1 MYQIQGKFLWGGE
14 GWAGSGSIAEGGL
27 NTTAVLG
34 AIAVAISAINIAG
47 GFAVTFRMLV
57 RNHCPNHRS
66 PHACLMVLFRRRC
79 SPRAMMWPHRK
90 LGTPRE
96 TRAQRFWAA
105 CVCGMKKITEAFLE
119 NHAISWLPSLPS
131 YPGSPAPVM
140 YSSPRHRVAEA
151 FSRRVFHPTCRGRV
165 MASQRKRGRLPAR
178 GGGAGPRGLAR
189 ARPAGSSSCWA
200 LRAGV
205 AAAFGVAEA
214 AELRCT
220 YKL

>member
-1 MYQIQGKFLWGGE
+1 MYQIQGKYLWGGE

-105 CVCGMKKITEAFLE
+105 CVCGMKKTTRG
-119 NHAISWLPSLPS
+119 IS
-131 YPGSPAPVM
+131 
-140 YSSPRHRVAEA
+140 
-151 FSRRVFHPTCRGRV
+151 
-165 MASQRKRGRLPAR
+165 
-178 GGGAGPRGLAR
+178 
-189 ARPAGSSSCWA
+189 
-200 LRAGV
+200 
-205 AAAFGVAEA
+205 
-214 AELRCT
+214 
-220 YKL
+220 